1 MTATRRGVLLGAAA
15 TTAAS
20 APGVPARGTGVVPAP
35 TVPLSSFA
43 GATDDDRLSAFMAWG
58 AAQTHRGI
66 TVALDE
72 VRRYVFTRSHALY
85 DGFSVLG
92 SPRPQD
98 QARGSLPVGQQ
109 VVLRT
114 DGGWFGLDRP
124 ETYGCSFQGLSIDG
138 SARSR
143 LVEGHPSYVLWT
155 SVFRDI
161 AAQNCAGVLGS
172 STTPLLNTACTLDG
186 WWNVNNVRDRAF
198 HLGGSDTFVKPSQML
213 LDSPAGMLP
222 ASGFLLSLHDQSK
235 GEVSGLYC
243 TAEGHSGLLLRGGS
257 GITVRGNVVEGR
269 NADAPC
275 HGALVRIEGGT
286 WLLRDNVLNHAMA
299 DPAATGR
306 DDGGVIHVAAGNVL
320 VDGVVHHPA
329 TGVGEDVPLV
339 HVAAGRV
346 RVRNVLADFRPVV
359 RQAAPGLVDADDTV
373 RVVTERPRG

>member
-1 MTATRRGVLLGAAA
+1 
-15 TTAAS
+15 
-20 APGVPARGTGVVPAP
+20 
-35 TVPLSSFA
+35 
-43 GATDDDRLSAFMAWG
+43 
-58 AAQTHRGI
+58 
-66 TVALDE
+66 
-72 VRRYVFTRSHALY
+72 
-85 DGFSVLG
+85 
-92 SPRPQD
+92 
-98 QARGSLPVGQQ
+98 
-109 VVLRT
+109 
-114 DGGWFGLDRP
+114 
-124 ETYGCSFQGLSIDG
+124 
-138 SARSR
+138 
-143 LVEGHPSYVLWT
+143 
-155 SVFRDI
+155 
-161 AAQNCAGVLGS
+161 VLGS

-257 GITVRGNVVEGR
+257 GVTVRGNVVEGR

-275 HGALVRIEGGT
+275 NGALVRIEGGT
-286 WLLRDNVLNHAMA
+286 WLLRDNVLNYAMA

-306 DDGGVIHVAAGNVL
+306 DDGGVVHVAAGTVL
-320 VDGVVHHPA
+320 VDGVFHDPA

-339 HVAAGRV
+339 HVTAGRV
-346 RVRNVLADFRPVV
+346 RVRNVMAATRPVV